1 MKPLKKSEQYDKWKE
16 ETPAKWPG
24 PQQYFKTPLVSVQK
38 KTKKKGEEAEAAVD
52 DGDKKEFYTDR
63 NKTDKKIYKP
73 MKTHIF

>member
-1 MKPLKKSEQYDKWKE
+1 MTNGKKKHLQNGLDLNNTLKHLWYL
-16 ETPAKWPG
+16 
-24 PQQYFKTPLVSVQK
+24 FKK
-38 KTKKKGEEAEAAVD
+38 KQKKKGEEAEAAVD